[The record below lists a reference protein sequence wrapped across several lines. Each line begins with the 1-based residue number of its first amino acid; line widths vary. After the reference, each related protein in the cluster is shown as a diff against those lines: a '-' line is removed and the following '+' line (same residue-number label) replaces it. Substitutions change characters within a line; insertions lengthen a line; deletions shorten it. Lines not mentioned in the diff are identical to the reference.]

1 MSDFAPFS
9 SLVTRRQVVKGAV
22 RLAAL
27 GAGSTLVG
35 GHVAPAAA
43 LPVRIESDVAGS
55 DRERVAII
63 GAGAGGV
70 MAAYFLAWTFDV
82 DLFEAR
88 PKIGGHC
95 DTHVIDYQGQGVLV
109 DVGAQFFHPD
119 THPIYVTLLELVGL
133 YDPADP
139 DGDETLAAPG
149 SLCIFPAAGGP
160 PVFSSSHPL
169 ATPLR
174 AIEFA
179 VYSQLARHAVLSDLP
194 WEITVDDW
202 VAGLSVTQSFKDDV
216 VYPWITALIG
226 CSSSDAL
233 TASARSILQTFA
245 LAFPANILEGATT
258 YNSRIGLQG
267 NLQRLLDL
275 SPTVQVH
282 LNAPT
287 QALTLQDAGWFVQT
301 PTGRHGPYTF
311 VVLNAPPHAGR
322 KLLAGLP
329 AFAEVT
335 ALLDAYEYFD
345 SRIVIHTDP
354 AYVYPDPSDWAAYN
368 AEIDDLQCEGS
379 VWYGGLDPKLA
390 SGAVIDVF
398 KSWALRRCSQ
408 PTQILLQRWFKH
420 PLINQATIDA
430 ASALR
435 PLQGQGGLFFS
446 GIYTNG
452 FDSQESAVYSA
463 MQLAESLAPDSPT
476 LAALKALLAAR
487 GLSGISYSL

>member
-1 MSDFAPFS
+1 M
-9 SLVTRRQVVKGAV
+9 
-22 RLAAL
+22 
-27 GAGSTLVG
+27 
-35 GHVAPAAA
+35 
-43 LPVRIESDVAGS
+43 
-55 DRERVAII
+55 AII

-70 MAAYFLAWTFDV
+70 MAAYFLACTLDV

-95 DTHVIDYQGQGVLV
+95 DTHMIDDQGQSVV
-109 DVGAQFFHPD
+109 IDVGAQFFHPH

-139 DGDETLAAPG
+139 NARETLEAPG
-149 SLCIFPAAGGP
+149 SLCIFPAGAP
-160 PVFSSSHPL
+160 PVFSSSHPF
-169 ATPLR
+169 ATPSR

-179 VYSQLARHAVLSDLP
+179 VYSQLARSAVLSDLS
-194 WEITVDDW
+194 WEITVGDW
-202 VAGLSVTQSFKDDV
+202 VAGLPVTQSFKDDV
-216 VYPWITALIG
+216 VHPWITALIG
-226 CSSSDAL
+226 CSSADAL

-245 LAFPANILEGATT
+245 LAFPADLLQGATT

-282 LNAPT
+282 LDAPAL
-287 QALTLQDAGWFVQT
+287 ALTLQDTGWFVQT
-301 PTGRHGPYTF
+301 PAGQQGPYTS

-322 KLLAGLP
+322 TLLAALP

-354 AYVYPDPSDWAAYN
+354 AYVDPDPSDWAAYN
-368 AEIDDLQCEGS
+368 AEIDGLECAGS
-379 VWYGGLDPKLA
+379 VWYGALDPTLP
-390 SGAVIDVF
+390 SGAAIDIF
-398 KSWALRRCSQ
+398 KSWALRRGNE

-420 PLINQATIDA
+420 PLLSQATIDA
-430 ASALR
+430 ATALR

-463 MQLAESLAPDSPT
+463 MQVAESLAPGSPT
-476 LAALKALLAAR
+476 LASLKALLAVR
-487 GLSGISYSL
+487 GLSGIAYNL